1 MNPTEIRLPKG
12 PSGRWLP
19 TLRFM
24 RDARETLEKW
34 CQQYGDPILVNAL
47 NGPIVVTGR
56 PDLIS
61 QIFSGDPMSYET
73 FGKESLSS
81 LLGEKSMLLLEGES
95 HRQERKL
102 IMPMF
107 HGQRMRSYAET
118 IKDCAT
124 RTFESKANGDV
135 VAMHDL
141 TTDISLEVI
150 VKVLLG
156 ADDDSSVALVRH
168 SQQILKYAWPIFF
181 FSKKTQIRFLGM
193 SPWDRFVAAQDR
205 FRELA
210 NREIEKRENDLEGRE
225 DILSLFLGARYED
238 GSAMERDH
246 LFDELGTF
254 LFAGHETSAVT
265 MAWAVYCLLTN
276 REALD
281 RLVEELDAAPDLEPT
296 TLTKL
301 PWLNAV
307 IQETMRMKPIASD
320 VLRVLKEPMTLGEY
334 CIPAGY
340 GLAPAIVLAHFNKEV
355 YPEPDRFNPQRF
367 IDRKY
372 SSSEFIPFGG
382 GARRCAGAAFAL
394 YEMAIVLGILFSRY
408 ELTLKETKPVTLKR
422 RNIVLGPSTGVRVA
436 IRRR

>member
-1 MNPTEIRLPKG
+1 M
-12 PSGRWLP
+12 
-19 TLRFM
+19 
-24 RDARETLEKW
+24 
-34 CQQYGDPILVNAL
+34 
-47 NGPIVVTGR
+47 
-56 PDLIS
+56 
-61 QIFSGDPMSYET
+61 
-73 FGKESLSS
+73 
-81 LLGEKSMLLLEGES
+81 
-95 HRQERKL
+95 
-102 IMPMF
+102 
-107 HGQRMRSYAET
+107 
-118 IKDCAT
+118 
-124 RTFESKANGDV
+124 
-135 VAMHDL
+135 
-141 TTDISLEVI
+141 
-150 VKVLLG
+150 
-156 ADDDSSVALVRH
+156 
-168 SQQILKYAWPIFF
+168 
-181 FSKKTQIRFLGM
+181 
-193 SPWDRFVAAQDR
+193 
-205 FRELA
+205 
-210 NREIEKRENDLEGRE
+210 
-225 DILSLFLGARYED
+225 
-238 GSAMERDH
+238 
-246 LFDELGTF
+246 
-254 LFAGHETSAVT
+254 
-265 MAWAVYCLLTN
+265 
-276 REALD
+276 
-281 RLVEELDAAPDLEPT
+281 EELDAAPDLEPT